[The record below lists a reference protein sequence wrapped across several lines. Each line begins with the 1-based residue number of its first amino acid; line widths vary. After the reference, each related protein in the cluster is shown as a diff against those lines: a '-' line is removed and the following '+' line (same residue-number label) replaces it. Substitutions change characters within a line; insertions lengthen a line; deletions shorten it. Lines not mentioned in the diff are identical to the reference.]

1 MANCLQNENNIRQ
14 EMRKMMMEFHN
25 KGEPGKTEL
34 LEEKIKRSDLEQRI
48 RELEYQI
55 FQDAST
61 KANGAQSNLIDHQNP

>member
-1 MANCLQNENNIRQ
+1 
-14 EMRKMMMEFHN
+14 MMMEFHN

-61 KANGAQSNLIDHQNP
+61 KANGAQSNLIDQQNP

>member
-1 MANCLQNENNIRQ
+1 
-14 EMRKMMMEFHN
+14 MMMEFHN

-34 LEEKIKRSDLEQRI
+34 LEEKIKRSDLEQRV

-61 KANGAQSNLIDHQNP
+61 KANAAQSNLVDH